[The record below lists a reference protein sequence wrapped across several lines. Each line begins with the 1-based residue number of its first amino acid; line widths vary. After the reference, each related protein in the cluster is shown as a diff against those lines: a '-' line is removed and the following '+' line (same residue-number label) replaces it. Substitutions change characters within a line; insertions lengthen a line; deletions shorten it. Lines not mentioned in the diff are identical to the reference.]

1 VPRPLLQ
8 LAPHPRVGRKL
19 AVFVLVSTGP
29 LALLTWCSGSLS
41 TRAVQGQGEARVSNT
56 ATAST
61 VWVDQQ
67 LDSLGRA
74 GRLRRPVVGPGR
86 RGPAAP
92 PTARPRHDR
101 GPLAQR
107 QQTRPAI
114 AVALVAEPHGRLV
127 DVGPVTPATVGQ
139 DFRVRD
145 WSREATAT
153 GQPCVSAA
161 EQSAATGRA
170 RVVAATVQLR
180 GASTGGRP
188 GRDPEVLVAAYSLDT
203 IQGLVEAFAAA
214 QGVRLTG
221 TDQRGVLV
229 AAPGAAPAGWPSHG
243 RDRLVAAALG
253 ERSATA
259 EPTTPAGR
267 VRSAAAPARGIGWT
281 VADDLAADPALASAG
296 WPRDTVLAIA
306 AVLGLILL
314 AALVLLARSRRQ
326 RARAE
331 RRLRASQERTQAILE
346 AASEAFISM
355 DAHGMVTGWNAQAA
369 RTFGW
374 SRAEAVGQKVAEL
387 IIPDPSRDAHEQGR
401 RRYLATGEGPVLH
414 RRLELSALHRDG
426 HQFPVE
432 IIIWPVG
439 SGEQTSFN
447 AFAHDISQRQRAEA
461 ALRASQERL
470 GLALDAANMGYWDHD
485 LQSGKLVCSPQ
496 LEELFGLDPGSLDGG
511 WEAFQQRAHPDD
523 QQAVQRWAEGA
534 AVGGT
539 AGELQFRVLGPDG
552 EPRWLHAW
560 ARVHR
565 DGTGRPVRMVGV
577 AVDNTER
584 RRGEQAVDQA
594 KQQADRANRAKSE
607 FLSRMSH
614 ELRTPLNAILGFGQL
629 LRLDDL
635 TEGQRESVDQIL
647 RGGRHLLGLINE
659 VLEISRIETGSLAIS
674 SEAVNVA
681 ELLTET
687 LELIRPL
694 AAERDIRIQTPSVED
709 CPWVVQA
716 DHQRLR
722 QVLLNLAS
730 NAVKYNHH
738 GGSIGFA
745 CQAAADGRVRI
756 LVHDTGPGIPADKLP
771 RLFTPFDRLGAE
783 QTDIQGTGMGLA
795 LSKRLTEAMGGTLTA
810 HSVQGKGS
818 TFTVELAQAEDPLE
832 RYQRQAP
839 PRSIPRQDPSAGP
852 ERTVLYVEDNPSNL
866 RLVERVLGERG
877 GVRLVTAT
885 RGDAVQGLVRQHLPD
900 LVLLDLHLPDLGGQE
915 VLRRLRADP
924 QTAHVPVVVVSADAT
939 AGQIQRLL
947 AAGAR
952 QYLTKPLD
960 VDRFLEVVDELLQA
974 ARR

>member
-1 VPRPLLQ
+1 VPRPLLR
-8 LAPHPRVGRKL
+8 LVTRLWVGRL
-19 AVFVLVSTGP
+19 IAALVLVSMGP

-41 TRAVQGQGEARVSNT
+41 TRAVRGGPEARVGNT
-56 ATAST
+56 ATAT
-61 VWVDQQ
+61 VWVGQQ
-67 LDSLGRA
+67 RDSLA
-74 GRLRRPVVGPGR
+74 ELV
-86 RGPAAP
+86 AAIQQ
-92 PTARPRHDR
+92 PRQQRDR
-101 GPLAQR
+101 GTIVAPLAQR
-107 QQTRPAI
+107 QQTRLGI
-114 AVALVAEPHGRLV
+114 AVVLVAEPHGWLV
-127 DVGPVTPATVGQ
+127 DVGPVPPAAVGR
-139 DFRVRD
+139 DVHVRGR
-145 WSREATAT
+145 SREVAATRRPY
-153 GQPCVSAA
+153 GSAA
-161 EQSAATGRA
+161 DQSAATGPA
-170 RVVAATVQLR
+170 RVVAAAVQLR

-188 GRDPEVLVAAYSLDT
+188 GQVLGVLVAAYGLDT

-221 TDQRGVLV
+221 TDQREMLV
-229 AAPGAAPAGWPSHG
+229 APGAARGGLVPRR

-253 ERSATA
+253 R
-259 EPTTPAGR
+259 R
-267 VRSAAAPARGIGWT
+267 LAAAEPARGIGWA
-281 VADDLAADPALASAG
+281 VAADLAADTALGSVRRL
-296 WPRDTVLAIA
+296 RDLVLAVA
-306 AVLGLILL
+306 AVLGLGL

-326 RARAE
+326 RAGAE
-331 RRLRASQERTQAILE
+331 RRLRDSQERTRAILE
-346 AASEAFISM
+346 AASEAFVSM
-355 DAHGMVTGWNAQAA
+355 DAHGVVTGWNAQAA

-374 SRAEAVGQKVAEL
+374 SRAEAVGRQLAEL
-387 IIPDPSRDAHEQGR
+387 IIPGPLREAHEQGR

-485 LQSGKLVCSPQ
+485 LQSGELVCSPQ

-511 WEAFQQRAHPDD
+511 WEAFQQRVHPDD
-523 QQAVQRWAEGA
+523 QQAVQRWAA
-534 AVGGT
+534 AAAAGGT
-539 AGELQFRVLGPDG
+539 PGELQFRVLGPDG
-552 EPRWLHAW
+552 EIRWLHAR

-565 DGTGRPVRMVGV
+565 DGAGRPVRMVGV
-577 AVDNTER
+577 AVDITER
-584 RRGEQAVDQA
+584 RRGEQALDQA

-635 TEGQRESVDQIL
+635 TQGQRESVDQIL

-674 SEAVNVA
+674 SEAVNLA

-694 AAERDIRIQTPSVED
+694 AAERDIRIQPPSVGD

-756 LVHDTGPGIPADKLP
+756 LVQDTGPGIPADKLP

-810 HSVQGKGS
+810 HSVHGQGS
-818 TFTVELAQAEDPLE
+818 TFTVELAQAEDPLA

-839 PRSIPRQDPSAGP
+839 TQSTPRRHPGDGP

-866 RLVERVLGERG
+866 RLVQRVLGERG

-885 RGDAVQGLVRQHLPD
+885 RGDAVQGLVRQHRPD

-924 QTAHVPVVVVSADAT
+924 HTAHVPVVVVSADAT
-939 AGQIQRLL
+939 ASQIQRLL
-947 AAGAR
+947 TAGAAD
-952 QYLTKPLD
+952 YLTKPLD
-960 VDRFLEVVDELLQA
+960 VDRFLEVVDQLLQA